1 MKTHLYFLCYQTES
15 LVASHLDPDAFG
27 AYMAVGTR
35 KHTSGNLLFFEVDP
49 AESVKTMPVVAK
61 VEELCVPHPDGAPR
75 RSKYLAIYRVLERL
89 PLAALGKLYL
99 VTRDGRV
106 MGLEGKPYEENRE
119 ERGPNLYTELCP
131 VTPRVVSFLPP
142 ARFVRFITDQTNPVS
157 VPRIFFADSL
167 LDREHDGRL
176 AGYLPYTNPDHIID
190 CINDVAVAEKG
201 AKTVERNPKLIAF
214 YRTIRRGFFVGDQS
228 GVKIYA
234 YPSPD
239 ELDDKH
245 HIWWRSA
252 SLD

>member
-1 MKTHLYFLCYQTES
+1 MKTHLYFMCYQTEA

-35 KHTSGNLLFFEVDP
+35 KHTSGNVIFFEVDP
-49 AESVKTMPVVAK
+49 AEAVRTMPVVA
-61 VEELCVPHPDGAPR
+61 EMEARCVPHPDGSPR
-75 RSKYLAIYRVLERL
+75 RSKYLSIYRVLEHL
-89 PLAALGKLYL
+89 PLASLGRLYL

-106 MGLEGKPYEENRE
+106 MGLDGRPYDDPPEH
-119 ERGPNLYTELCP
+119 RGPNFYTELAP

-142 ARFVRFITDQTNPVS
+142 GKFVKFITDPKNPVH
-157 VPRIFFADSL
+157 VPRIFFVDSL
-167 LDREHDGRL
+167 LDREPDGRL
-176 AGYLPYTNPDHIID
+176 AGYLPYTNPDHIVD

-228 GVKIYA
+228 GVKFYEF
-234 YPSPD
+234 PSPD
-239 ELDDKH
+239 ELDEKYH
-245 HIWWRSA
+245 VWWRSA

>member
-1 MKTHLYFLCYQTES
+1 MKTHLYYMCYQTEA

-35 KHTSGNLLFFEVDP
+35 KHTSGNVIFFEVHP
-49 AESVKTMPVVAK
+49 AEAAKTLPVVA
-61 VEELCVPHPDGAPR
+61 ELEQRCTPHPDGSPR
-75 RSKYLAIYRVLERL
+75 RSKYLSIYRVLEHL
-89 PLAALGKLYL
+89 PLPALGRLYL

-106 MGLEGKPYEENRE
+106 MGLDGRPFEDVPEQ
-119 ERGPNLYTELCP
+119 RGPNLYTELAP

-142 ARFVRFITDQTNPVS
+142 AKFVKFITDPNNPVH

-167 LDREHDGRL
+167 LDRESDGRL
-176 AGYLPYTNPDHIID
+176 AGYLPYVNPDHIVD
-190 CINDVAVAEKG
+190 CINEVAVAEKG

-214 YRTIRRGFFVGDQS
+214 YRTIRRGFFVGDQT
-228 GVKIYA
+228 GVKF
-234 YPSPD
+234 YPFPSTD
-239 ELDDKH
+239 ELDEKH

>member
-1 MKTHLYFLCYQTES
+1 MKTHLYYICYQTEA
-15 LVASHLDPDAFG
+15 LIASHLDPDAFG

-35 KHTSGNLLFFEVDP
+35 KHTSGHLLFFDVNAVEAAKTIP
-49 AESVKTMPVVAK
+49 AVA
-61 VEELCVPHPDGAPR
+61 EIDTRCVPHPDGSPR
-75 RSKYLAIYRVLERL
+75 RSKYLSIYRVLEHL
-89 PLAALGKLYL
+89 PLAALGRLYL

-106 MGLEGKPYEENRE
+106 MGLEGKPYADAAE
-119 ERGPNLYTELCP
+119 ERGPNLYTELSP
-131 VTPRVVSFLPP
+131 VTPRVVSFLQP
-142 ARFVRFITDQTNPVS
+142 AKFIRFITDPSSVVS

-214 YRTIRRGFFVGDQS
+214 YRTIRRGFFVGDQT
-228 GVKIYA
+228 GAKL
-234 YPSPD
+234 YPFPSAD
-239 ELDDKH
+239 ELEEKH
-245 HIWWRSA
+245 HLWWRSA